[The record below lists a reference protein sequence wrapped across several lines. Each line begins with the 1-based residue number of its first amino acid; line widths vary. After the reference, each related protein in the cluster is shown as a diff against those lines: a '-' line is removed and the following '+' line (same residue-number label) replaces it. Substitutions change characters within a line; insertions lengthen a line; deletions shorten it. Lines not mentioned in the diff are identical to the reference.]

1 MQQLLSILALLAC
14 PIMMLLCMRGM
25 FGGSKNKKADP
36 SPSGASQQDMQSL
49 QIQMA
54 DLIEQNHLLTREIQS
69 VKAASS
75 LRNDIKL

>member
-36 SPSGASQQDMQSL
+36 SQLEASQQNMQS
-49 QIQMA
+49 
-54 DLIEQNHLLTREIQS
+54 
-69 VKAASS
+69 
-75 LRNDIKL
+75 